1 MLAGIPIRD
10 EAVLELARL
19 VDDEGLAQ
27 RLEDAYRLQVKILA
41 LEISDRDSIIS
52 ALVDAPAG
60 LEELRGCSP
69 TREGLEGSGGID
81 VMRDFFGRYA
91 WGVAF

>member
-60 LEELRGCSP
+60 LEELRGVFSYKRGP
-69 TREGLEGSGGID
+69 GGF
-81 VMRDFFGRYA
+81 RRN
-91 WGVAF
+91 